1 VALKA
6 RNSLRGRPIQGN
18 QEVFMTTRIESNGP
32 SPLVSAGPTAARTT
46 DQPTRPFQA
55 VLQAGAS
62 AVVTSAEAAVRRL
75 PGGPILAAAFRP
87 ASGQVPEGGVAGGAP
102 VTTPEGVPIAS
113 GSAPTAGGSPEVET
127 MLGENSDRNLYYIVL
142 QERISAE
149 NRQYT
154 AYSNVLRARHET
166 MKNAIGNFR

>member
-1 VALKA
+1 
-6 RNSLRGRPIQGN
+6 
-18 QEVFMTTRIESNGP
+18 MTTRIEPGGP
-32 SPLVSAGPTAARTT
+32 SPLVAAGPIAPRTT

-55 VLQAGAS
+55 VLRASAS
-62 AVVTSAEAAVRRL
+62 AVVSSAEAAVRSL

-87 ASGQVPEGGVAGGAP
+87 TSGNAPAGFTPEGAP
-102 VTTPEGVPIAS
+102 AATSPEGVPLS
-113 GSAPTAGGSPEVET
+113 GSTGSAGSSNVEG
-127 MLGENSDRNLYYIVL
+127 MLGENSDKNLYYIVL

>member
-1 VALKA
+1 
-6 RNSLRGRPIQGN
+6 
-18 QEVFMTTRIESNGP
+18 MTTRIDPGGP
-32 SPLVSAGPTAARTT
+32 SPLVAAGPTAPRTT
-46 DQPTRPFQA
+46 DQPSRPFQA
-55 VLQAGAS
+55 VLRASAS
-62 AVVTSAEAAVRRL
+62 AVVSSAEAAVRAL

-87 ASGQVPEGGVAGGAP
+87 TGGVAPAGFVPSAAP
-102 VTTPEGVPIAS
+102 AATTPEG
-113 GSAPTAGGSPEVET
+113 TAVAGTGGGSPEVES
-127 MLGENSDRNLYYIVL
+127 MLGENSDKNLYYIVL

>member
-1 VALKA
+1 
-6 RNSLRGRPIQGN
+6 
-18 QEVFMTTRIESNGP
+18 MTTRIESGGP
-32 SPLVSAGPTAARTT
+32 RPLVTAGPIAPRTT

-55 VLQAGAS
+55 VLRAGAS
-62 AVVTSAEAAVRRL
+62 AVVSSAEAAVRAL

-87 ASGQVPEGGVAGGAP
+87 ASGNATAGMGAP
-102 VTTPEGVPIAS
+102 GAPATTTPEGVPLPA
-113 GSAPTAGGSPEVET
+113 SAPGGPDVEG
-127 MLGENSDRNLYYIVL
+127 MLGENSDKNLYYIVL

>member
-1 VALKA
+1 
-6 RNSLRGRPIQGN
+6 
-18 QEVFMTTRIESNGP
+18 MTTRIESGGP
-32 SPLVSAGPTAARTT
+32 SPLVAAGPTAPRTT

-55 VLQAGAS
+55 VLRAGAS
-62 AVVTSAEAAVRRL
+62 AVVQSAEAAVRAL

-87 ASGQVPEGGVAGGAP
+87 TSGAAPGFGPGAASA
-102 VTTPEGVPIAS
+102 TTPEG
-113 GSAPTAGGSPEVET
+113 APLPPNGAPGSPDVEG
-127 MLGENSDRNLYYIVL
+127 MLGENSDKNLYYIVL

>member
-1 VALKA
+1 
-6 RNSLRGRPIQGN
+6 
-18 QEVFMTTRIESNGP
+18 MTTRIEAGGP
-32 SPLVSAGPTAARTT
+32 SPLVAAGPTAPRTT

-55 VLQAGAS
+55 VLRASAS
-62 AVVTSAEAAVRRL
+62 AVVSSAEAAVRAL

-87 ASGQVPEGGVAGGAP
+87 TSGVAPAGLAAPGAP
-102 VTTPEGVPIAS
+102 ALTTPEG
-113 GSAPTAGGSPEVET
+113 APVAGTGAIPGSPGVEG
-127 MLGENSDRNLYYIVL
+127 MLGENSDKNLYYIVL

>member
-1 VALKA
+1 
-6 RNSLRGRPIQGN
+6 
-18 QEVFMTTRIESNGP
+18 MTTRIESGGP
-32 SPLVSAGPTAARTT
+32 STFVSANPVATRTT

-55 VLQAGAS
+55 VLRAGAS
-62 AVVTSAEAAVRRL
+62 AVVSSAEAAVRAL

-87 ASGQVPEGGVAGGAP
+87 TSGASATGLSAP
-102 VTTPEGVPIAS
+102 DGPAVTTPEGFPIPGSTGTS
-113 GSAPTAGGSPEVET
+113 GNPEVET
-127 MLGENSDRNLYYIVL
+127 MLGESSDKNLYYIVL